1 MLDALRKLITDFSD
15 EGHHPSRFR
24 DDDYRLAACA
34 LLVHTATIDGA
45 FSDSERRS
53 LHGLVMQRFRLDDE
67 ATDEL
72 IAEAIE
78 VERRSID
85 LYQFT
90 ARLGRTLDEVGRA
103 RIVEMMWQIV
113 YADGNV
119 TEFEDNLIWRAADL
133 LGVSREERIALRDRV
148 AAGSVK
154 A

>member
-1 MLDALRKLITDFSD
+1 
-15 EGHHPSRFR
+15 
-24 DDDYRLAACA
+24 
-34 LLVHTATIDGA
+34 
-45 FSDSERRS
+45 
-53 LHGLVMQRFRLDDE
+53 MQRFGLDDT
-67 ATDEL
+67 AADEL

-78 VERRSID
+78 VESRSID

-90 ARLGRTLDEVGRA
+90 ARLGRTLDEMGRA
-103 RIVEMMWQIV
+103 RMVEMMWQIV

-148 AAGSVK
+148 AQGASQGSVK